1 MECRISRSERKAGA
15 DNGDR
20 GQRGK
25 GNQPQRVL
33 LPELSLVKSSP
44 FACPMSLTCLS
55 LAHFTDKDV
64 EAQMVCYLPKATQ
77 QSWNQKPQ
85 RSGFPGA
92 PWGAWTVL
100 MSQTGSES
108 RGLKLV
114 KIQLVGGELAAV
126 KWKKEMA
133 GPRDPMPKVSRL
145 EHQVG
150 EGQR

>member
-1 MECRISRSERKAGA
+1 
-15 DNGDR
+15 
-20 GQRGK
+20 
-25 GNQPQRVL
+25 
-33 LPELSLVKSSP
+33 
-44 FACPMSLTCLS
+44 MSLTCLS

-114 KIQLVGGELAAV
+114 KIQLVGGELAAG

-133 GPRDPMPKVSRL
+133 GPRDPMPKVSWL